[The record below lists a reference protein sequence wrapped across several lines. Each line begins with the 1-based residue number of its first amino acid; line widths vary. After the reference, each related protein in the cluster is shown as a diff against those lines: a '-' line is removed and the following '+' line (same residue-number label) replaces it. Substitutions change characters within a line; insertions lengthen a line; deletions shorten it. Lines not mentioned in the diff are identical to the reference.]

1 MLLIC
6 GEGIFLVENVQ
17 HRELAFIC
25 YRSANRMLTEVLV
38 TSNLDD
44 RRYFWIRCLRFLKR
58 VLPNAYI

>member
-6 GEGIFLVENVQ
+6 GEGFFLVENVQ

-38 TSNLDD
+38 TSNLAEGISGSDACD
-44 RRYFWIRCLRFLKR
+44 F
-58 VLPNAYI
+58 